1 MHIGTDGTFTDSKTE
16 AVFFLSATQPVELV
30 DTSPVYVNATGYVTY
45 SDKFKYLG
53 YKGTWC
59 YDA

>member
-16 AVFFLSATQPVELV
+16 AVFFPSATQSATSA
-30 DTSPVYVNATGYVTY
+30 DTNPVYVKDTGYVTD

-53 YKGTWC
+53 YKSTWC